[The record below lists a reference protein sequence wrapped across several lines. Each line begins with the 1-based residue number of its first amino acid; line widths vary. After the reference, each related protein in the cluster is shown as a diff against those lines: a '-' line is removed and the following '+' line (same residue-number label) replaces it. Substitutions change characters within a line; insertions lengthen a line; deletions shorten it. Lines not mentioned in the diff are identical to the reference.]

1 MKNLKKYNWA
11 NGILL
16 TIFIVLFGIDLGN
29 NDIISALGNGLVA
42 IFNMFL
48 ILLIN
53 QRKII
58 DKLENKE

>member
-1 MKNLKKYNWA
+1 MTNLIKYNWA

-16 TIFIVLFGIDLGN
+16 TIFMILFCIDLGN
-29 NDIISALGNGLVA
+29 NDIISALGNGFVA
-42 IFNMFL
+42 ILNMFL

>member
-1 MKNLKKYNWA
+1 MKNFVKYNWE

-16 TIFIVLFGIDLGN
+16 IIFIILFGIDLGN
-29 NDIISALGNGLVA
+29 NDIISALGNGFVA

-58 DKLENKE
+58 DKLEDKE